1 MRRLIL
7 LRHAKSDWPDGVAD
21 SNRPLAPRGRAAA
34 PRMAA
39 YLAEEGLRPDRVLV
53 SPARRTQETWALV
66 KPALAEVAEER
77 VPQLYEASAP
87 RLLDVVRSVADDVAT
102 LMLVG
107 HNPGLQDL
115 GHLLLSDEDRDGL
128 RALSKKFP
136 TAAVAVIDLAA
147 ARWPEVQ
154 PGTGT
159 LERFVTPKSLGKG
172 EDD

>member
-21 SNRPLAPRGRAAA
+21 SDRPLAPRGREAA

-39 YLAEEGLRPDRVLV
+39 HLAEEGLVPDRVLV
-53 SPARRTQETWALV
+53 SPARRTQETWDLV
-66 KPALAEVAEER
+66 RPALPGAADET
-77 VPQLYEASAP
+77 VPQLYEASAK
-87 RLLDVVRSVADDVAT
+87 RLLDVVRSAPDEAAT
-102 LMLVG
+102 LMLIG
-107 HNPGLQDL
+107 HNPGLQEL
-115 GHLLLSDEDRDGL
+115 GHHLLSDDDRDGL
-128 RALSKKFP
+128 RALARKFP

-147 ARWPEVQ
+147 DRWAEIS

-159 LERFVTPKSLGKG
+159 LERFVTPKTLGAE